1 MCGEAN
7 YGGVPGGVCAA
18 LGFRAAGLHV
28 GVKTHA
34 KWKKD
39 VALIVSD
46 APCAAAAL
54 FTKNVVKAAPIQVTK
69 AHLAAGWVR
78 AIIANSG
85 NANACAPLGEENAG
99 RMCAAAAKAIGCAPE
114 EVLVASTGVIGQALN
129 VKVIE
134 DGLPELYSLLE
145 RSDAASDA
153 AAHAIMTTDT
163 VKKEFAGEVVI
174 GGRTVHI
181 GGIAKGS
188 GMIHPNMGTMLC
200 FLTTDC
206 AIAPELLR
214 EALAEAAR
222 TTFNRISV
230 DGDTS
235 TNDTCCI
242 LANGLAGNPEITE
255 KNDAYIDFLMK
266 LHEVCYRLAR
276 SMAKD
281 GEGAKH
287 LITCTVRGAKSEEQA
302 EAISKSVISSTLT
315 KAAIFGCDANWGRV
329 LCAMGYSG
337 ETFDPEQVNVTFASD
352 AGEILVCEQ
361 GRGLAFD
368 EALAKKILSEDE
380 VDIDITISEGNE
392 ACTCW
397 GCDITYDYIKING
410 DYRT

>member
-1 MCGEAN
+1 MSQMTS
-7 YGGVPGGVCAA
+7 GGVCAA

-28 GVKTHA
+28 GVKTHNIN
-34 KWKKD
+34 KKD

-46 APCAAAAL
+46 VPCKAAAM
-54 FTKNVVKAAPIQVTK
+54 FTKNVVKAAPIHVTMD
-69 AHLAAGWVR
+69 HLARGNVR

-85 NANACAPLGEENAG
+85 NANACAPQGEENAEK
-99 RMCAAAAKAIGCAPE
+99 MCAAAAMAVGCQPE
-114 EVLVASTGVIGQALN
+114 DVLVASTGVIGQTLN
-129 VKVIE
+129 VKAIE
-134 DGLPELYSLLE
+134 DGVPELFGLLE
-145 RSDAASDA
+145 RSDAGSDA
-153 AAHAIMTTDT
+153 AANAIMTTDT
-163 VKKEFAGEVVI
+163 VKKEFAAEVLI
-174 GGRTVHI
+174 GGQAVHI

-206 AIAPELLR
+206 AISQEMLTS
-214 EALAEAAR
+214 ALHDVAR
-222 TTFNRISV
+222 MTFNRISV

-255 KNDAYIDFLMK
+255 KDDRYVDFAMA
-266 LHEVCYRLAR
+266 LHEVCYLLAR

-287 LITCTVRGAKSEEQA
+287 LITCTVRGAVSEDQA
-302 EAISKSVISSTLT
+302 ETIAKSVISSTLT

-337 ETFDPEQVNVTFASD
+337 ETFDPDKVDVSFASN
-352 AGEILVCEQ
+352 AGDILVCRQ
-361 GRGLAFD
+361 GRGLSFD
-368 EALAKKILSEDE
+368 EDLAKKILSEDE
-380 VDIDITISEGNE
+380 VDIDISMAEGDE
-392 ACTCW
+392 SCTCW